1 VEVREDV
8 LVYASEPVDEP
19 IEITGPV
26 ELRLF
31 ASSSAPDT
39 DFTAKL
45 VNVRPDGYA
54 QNIAEGILRVRF
66 RDPSARPSLTTPG
79 EILDLTIP
87 RGRIPTWATC
97 WGSTRWWLRS
107 PRRPAAN
114 SSACGDLS
122 DRSNFLYLIYTNLHA
137 RMGT

>member
-26 ELRLF
+26 GLRLF

-87 RGRIPTWATC
+87 MGEYLPGRRA
-97 WGSTRWWLRS
+97 GGLR
-107 PRRPAAN
+107 A
-114 SSACGDLS
+114 GGS
-122 DRSNFLYLIYTNLHA
+122 DRPGGRPLTRA
-137 RMGT
+137 RAATYRIAPTSCT